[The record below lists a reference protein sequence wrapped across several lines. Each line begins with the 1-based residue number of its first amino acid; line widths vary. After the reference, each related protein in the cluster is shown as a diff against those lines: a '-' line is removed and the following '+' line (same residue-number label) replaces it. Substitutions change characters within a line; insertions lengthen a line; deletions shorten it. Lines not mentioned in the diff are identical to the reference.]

1 MEDFYNEIFDS
12 IKIIINEELNKKL
25 LPLSIEGVIV
35 DKNKNKN
42 YIVKYNDVNIEA
54 YPIAMEYNIGDHVI
68 VLLADGRIN
77 GENKYILG
85 KTDYRESIEQGLN
98 KTIQEQIN
106 DLQEDIDNISFDN
119 KITTD
124 EKAILNENWN
134 SIIAN
139 YNELL
144 KNMDKFELDKTDL
157 EQAYQIYYDFVF
169 NNILNNLQEDTEL
182 SQEQKQ
188 EWNDLSKKY
197 FEEFSKQTEKV
208 NELLN
213 KIIYNVQINSNTNTQ
228 VKENTNFIFT
238 FTLWKNGIIEEYDNE
253 ISDLSVNWYVDDIL
267 KETKDSL
274 SLNYILQDKSI
285 KIELKILDKLGEILA
300 TNLIYITSYKDGVDG
315 LQGPQGLPGK
325 SSYTHIAYADSETG
339 EGFSQNPDNKVYIG
353 IYTDNN
359 QDDSNNPQDYE
370 WSLIKG
376 AQGPQGIPGKDG
388 NFTHF
393 AYMNTIDNSDN
404 SFTTSISVQEEVNN
418 FVYLGQYTDK
428 NESDSNNWQNYIWT
442 KIKGEQGQKGD
453 QGVQGPKGDN
463 GESSYTHIAYSNSAD
478 GSLDFS
484 TNIYQNKQYMGVL
497 VDRNVQD
504 STNYQDYQWS
514 KIKGEQGIKGD
525 QGVPGKNGIDGRTTY
540 FHTAFANSSDGSV
553 DFSTTNYE
561 NKEYLGQYTDF
572 VEADSTNYRDYQWTK
587 IKGEQGPKGDT
598 PDIYSI
604 TIEGES
610 VFKNNDTSEKIFNA
624 IAYKNNEKINLTS
637 QIQCLWSLN
646 KEEITPQSTVISYS
660 LSNGQTVEVGQ
671 NGSYIKI
678 DKKDFNNI
686 AELNAK
692 LILL

>member
-98 KTIQEQIN
+98 KTIQEQID
-106 DLQEDIDNISFDN
+106 DLQEDINNISFDN

-134 SIIAN
+134 GIIVN

-144 KNMDKFELDKTDL
+144 KNIDKFGLDKTNL
-157 EQAYQIYYDFVF
+157 EQTYQTYYDFVF

-188 EWNDLSKKY
+188 EWNNLSKKY
-197 FEEFSKQTEKV
+197 FEEFSKQTEKI

-238 FTLWKNGIIEEYDNE
+238 FTLWKNGIIEEYDEASN
-253 ISDLSVNWYVDDIL
+253 LSVNWYVDGVL
-267 KETKDSL
+267 KETKNIFSF
-274 SLNYILQDKSI
+274 NYILQEKSI
-285 KIELKILDKLGEILA
+285 KIELKILDKLGEVLA
-300 TNLIYITSYKDGVDG
+300 TNLIYITSYKDGIDG

-325 SSYTHIAYADSETG
+325 SSYTHIAYADSENG
-339 EGFSQNPDNKVYIG
+339 EGFSQNPDNKAYIG
-353 IYTDNN
+353 IYSDNN

-376 AQGPQGIPGKDG
+376 AQGPQGVPGKDG

-404 SFTTSISVQEEVNN
+404 SFTTSIKVQEEVNN
-418 FVYLGQYTDK
+418 FIYLGQYTDK
-428 NESDSNNWQNYIWT
+428 NEADSNSWQDYTWT
-442 KIKGEQGQKGD
+442 KIKGDKGPKGD
-453 QGVQGPKGDN
+453 QG
-463 GESSYTHIAYSNSAD
+463 I
-478 GSLDFS
+478 
-484 TNIYQNKQYMGVL
+484 
-497 VDRNVQD
+497 
-504 STNYQDYQWS
+504 
-514 KIKGEQGIKGD
+514 
-525 QGVPGKNGIDGRTTY
+525 
-540 FHTAFANSSDGSV
+540 
-553 DFSTTNYE
+553 
-561 NKEYLGQYTDF
+561 
-572 VEADSTNYRDYQWTK
+572 
-587 IKGEQGPKGDT
+587 QGPKGDT

-610 VFKNNDTSEKIFNA
+610 IFKNNDTSEKIFNA
-624 IAYKNNEKINLTS
+624 IVYKNSEKIDLTS
-637 QIQCLWSLN
+637 QIQCFWSLN

-660 LSNGQTVEVGQ
+660 LSNGQIVEVGQ

-678 DKKDFNNI
+678 NGEDFDNI
-686 AELNAK
+686 TELNAK